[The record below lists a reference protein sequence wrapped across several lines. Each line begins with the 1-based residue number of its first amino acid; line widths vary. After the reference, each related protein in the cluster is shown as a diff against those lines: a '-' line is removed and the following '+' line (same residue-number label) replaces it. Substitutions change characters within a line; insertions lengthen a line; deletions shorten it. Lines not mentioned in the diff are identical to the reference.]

1 MITLLIGENSFE
13 VEQVITRVVDDFDGQ
28 VERIEGATLAS
39 RDLPDLL
46 MATTL
51 FASHRLVIIRNV
63 SENKTIWGEL
73 AEWLPRVSDDIHVI
87 FVEPKPDKRTK
98 TYKALQAIATVQE
111 YKLWNERDERT
122 AERWVQQQAAQ
133 LNMTMTPGLS
143 QLLVERVGFDQWQLV
158 SALEKLS
165 VFDVVTEDA
174 IRQTI
179 EARPI
184 ENIFELFEAALSGDQ
199 QRVQHMVA
207 TLALSE
213 DPYLL
218 FGLLSGQAFQLT
230 ALTFARG
237 DSDVAR
243 DFSVHPFV
251 LSRLRTHASSKSAG
265 DARALLMI
273 FAEADEVMKTT
284 PVDPWVA
291 IERTLLKVA
300 SN

>member
-13 VEQVITRVVDDFDGQ
+13 VERAISRMVDDFDGQ
-28 VERIEGATLAS
+28 VERIEGATLVS

-51 FASHRLVIIRNV
+51 FASHRLVIIRHL
-63 SENKTIWGEL
+63 SENKTMWGEL

-98 TYKALQAIATVQE
+98 TYKVLQGAATVQE

-133 LNMTMTPGLS
+133 LKVVMTPDLS
-143 QLLVERVGFDQWQLV
+143 RFLVERVGFDQWQLM

-165 VFDVVTEDA
+165 VLDTITEDA

-179 EARPI
+179 EARPT
-184 ENIFELFEAALSGDQ
+184 ENIFELFEAALNGEGE
-199 QRVQHMVA
+199 RVQHMIA

-230 ALTFARG
+230 ALAFARD

-243 DFSVHPFV
+243 DFSAHPFV
-251 LSRLRTHASSKSAG
+251 LSRLRAHASRRTTS
-265 DARALLMI
+265 DVRALLMV
-273 FAEADEVMKTT
+273 FEEADDVMKTA
-284 PVDPWVA
+284 PVDPWVV
-291 IERTLLKVA
+291 IERALLKVA